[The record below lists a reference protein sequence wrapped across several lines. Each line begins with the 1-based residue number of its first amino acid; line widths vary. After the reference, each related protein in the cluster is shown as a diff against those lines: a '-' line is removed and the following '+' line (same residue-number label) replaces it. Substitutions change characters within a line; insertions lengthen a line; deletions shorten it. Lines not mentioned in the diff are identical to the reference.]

1 MKVALV
7 HDWLGTYRGGEKVL
21 EQMSSLYPDAPI
33 FTLFYDP
40 KALPLSLREREIIT
54 PQWFGGC
61 FKSRK
66 LLLPILP
73 ALIESFDLDKYDLVL
88 SSSSCVAKGVIPNPR
103 AKHVSY
109 VHSPMRYLWDQ
120 RFEYL
125 TGVRKLPLGNLLVE
139 SMFSRLRVWDAV
151 SAHRVDQFVANSSF
165 VANRI
170 QTYYGRS
177 SKVLNP
183 SIDDRFFEADL
194 RALNKRKEYFLVAGA
209 FVNYKRFDLAIEW
222 ANKFNQPL
230 VVMGNGSDL
239 ARLQSLA
246 KSSVSFVI
254 QPSDEEWL
262 EQLSGARALLFPG
275 VEDFGMVPVEAM
287 ALGTPVIGL
296 EVGGAVDY
304 LQSNINAQVFQHQQ
318 VEDIQQ
324 AVLKFQEL
332 ELTAENIRASVTE
345 FRNVRFRDS
354 LKTIIQSAL
363 GGSS

>member
-33 FTLFYDP
+33 FTLFYSP
-40 KALPLSLREREIIT
+40 EALSPSLREREIIT
-54 PQWFGGC
+54 PPWFGGC

-73 ALIESFDLDKYDLVL
+73 ALIEAFDLDKYDLIL
-88 SSSSCVAKGVIPNPR
+88 SSSSCVAKGVIPHPS

-125 TGVRKLPLGNLLVE
+125 TGMRKLPLGNLIVE
-139 SMFSRLRVWDAV
+139 SIFSRLRVWDAV
-151 SAHRVDQFVANSSF
+151 SAHRVDQFIANSSF
-165 VANRI
+165 VADRI

-183 SIDDRFFEADL
+183 SIDDRFFDADL
-194 RALNKRKEYFLVAGA
+194 RSLNKRNEHFLVAGA
-209 FVNYKRFDLAIEW
+209 FVSYKRFDLAIEW

-230 VVMGNGSDL
+230 VVMGNGPDL

-246 KSSVSFVI
+246 KSSIRFVI

-262 EQLSGARALLFPG
+262 EHLSGARALLFPG
-275 VEDFGMVPVEAM
+275 VEDFGMVPIEAM

-296 EVGGAVDY
+296 DVGGAVDY
-304 LQSNINAQVFQHQQ
+304 LRNSINAQVFKTQQ
-318 VEDIQQ
+318 VDDMQQ
-324 AVLKFQEL
+324 AVLKFQDL
-332 ELTAENIRASVTE
+332 EFTAENIRESVAE
-345 FRNVRFRDS
+345 FRNSRFRDS
-354 LKTIIQSAL
+354 LKAIIQSAL